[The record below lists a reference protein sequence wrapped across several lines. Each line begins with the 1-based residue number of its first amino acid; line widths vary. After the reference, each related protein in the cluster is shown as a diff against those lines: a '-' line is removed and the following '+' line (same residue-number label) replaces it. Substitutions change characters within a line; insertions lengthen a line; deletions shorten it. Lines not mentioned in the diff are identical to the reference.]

1 MLQSLETIR
10 DPVETDQRRTI
21 SIVSR
26 SVRQVSKLLTKRP
39 KVAREWPGEA
49 DGMSHAGRAHAASSG
64 HGTRGL
70 AF

>member
-10 DPVETDQRRTI
+10 DLVETDQRRTI
-21 SIVSR
+21 STVWR

-49 DGMSHAGRAHAASSG
+49 DGCHTHVGRTPHLPAMAHIA
-64 HGTRGL
+64 
-70 AF
+70 